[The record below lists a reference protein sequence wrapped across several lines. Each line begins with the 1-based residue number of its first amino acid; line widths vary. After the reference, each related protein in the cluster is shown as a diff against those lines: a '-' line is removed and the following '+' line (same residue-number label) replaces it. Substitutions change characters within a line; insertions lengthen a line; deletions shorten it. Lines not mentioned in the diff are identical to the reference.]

1 MTAPTLDAFLASHAG
16 EANGLQ
22 AAVCETV
29 RQLAQ
34 AARKIHS
41 TISCG
46 TLGTSLAGL
55 NGRANADGDYQ
66 RNLDIHANEVFLEAM
81 RSAPVA
87 LYGSE
92 ESHSPLVLDGEA
104 ALAVAIDP
112 LDGSSNIDTN
122 VSIGTI
128 FSILPVAGDV
138 AQAPERTFLQPG
150 STQLAAGF
158 FIYGPQ
164 LAFAFTCGSGTHIF
178 VYSTRLGTFV
188 QAHESRAI
196 PPKTQEFAINAS
208 NYRHWDEAVR
218 LYIDDC
224 LKGSE
229 GPRAREF
236 NMRWIASLVA
246 EAYRILIRGG
256 VFLYPADARKGYSR
270 GRLRLVYEANPIAML
285 IEQAGGAATDTV
297 GRVLDLTP
305 TDLHQRVPLVFGATK
320 EVEHIARFHAEPS
333 MIGDRAPLFA
343 HRSLFRL

>member
-1 MTAPTLDAFLASHAG
+1 MTAPTLDAFLASHADEG
-16 EANGLQ
+16 NSLH

-41 TISCG
+41 TINCG
-46 TLGTSLAGL
+46 TLGVSLAGL
-55 NGRANADGDYQ
+55 NGGSNADGDDQ
-66 RNLDIHANEVFLEAM
+66 RHLDVHANEVFLQAM
-81 RSAPVA
+81 RNAPVA

-92 ESHSPLVLDGEA
+92 ESHSPILLDRQA
-104 ALAVAIDP
+104 ALALAIDP

-128 FSILPVAGDV
+128 FSILPVIGDA
-138 AQAPERTFLQPG
+138 AQTPEATFLQPG
-150 STQLAAGF
+150 SMQISAGF

-164 LAFAFTCGSGTHIF
+164 LAFVFTRGSGTHVF
-178 VYSTRLGTFV
+178 VYATRLGTFV
-188 QAHESRAI
+188 QAHEGRRI
-196 PPKTQEFAINAS
+196 PQKTQEFAINAS

-229 GPRAREF
+229 GPRGKEF

-246 EAYRILIRGG
+246 ESYRILIRGG
-256 VFLYPADARKGYSR
+256 VFLYPGDARKGYAR

-285 IEQAGGAATDTV
+285 VEQAGGAATDTV
-297 GRVLDLTP
+297 GRILDLTP
-305 TDLHQRVPLVFGATK
+305 TDLHQRVPLVFGAAK
-320 EVEHIARFHAEPS
+320 EVEQIGRYHTEPS
-333 MIGDRAPLFA
+333 MIGERAPLFG
-343 HRSLFRL
+343 HRSLFRV